1 MTVKLWEAHNLSPRV
16 ERLREE
22 YWSFYQREYYRN
34 EALAYSTGS
43 PWDELYAPYSWGVV
57 PEVYLF
63 MQGIRE
69 TVKAMS
75 EPVELP
81 SHFYNLSLAER
92 RALFFNRVVEKHLP
106 AMVLEGELI
115 VGSHFNTALSKTLSK
130 KETAL
135 WLKDTYRWVGR
146 LMKTHESGI
155 GNAGAVPG
163 HLIPNYKKVLEL
175 GFNGILS
182 QVEER
187 LAAEAN
193 PEKQAYLNALKLSAE
208 APRNLSR
215 RYREVVDAALAEETK
230 EGRRAELEQLRQI
243 VSKVPFE
250 APQTFWEALQA
261 LWFTHMLIMAAES
274 YPGPGLSYGRIDQ
287 YLYPFYRRDLE
298 EGRLTREFARE
309 LLHCFWIKNN
319 YVYDYQGRV
328 ARNQGINSSFGQLIT
343 LSGCGPEGED
353 LTNDLTMLMLE
364 VIEEMNLL
372 EPKPNVRL
380 HKNSSPELLRK
391 VAEMIKN
398 AQGAPFLLN
407 FDELSMKAL
416 LFQGVPPE
424 DVWDYAPV
432 GCLENTMQGNDRSGT
447 VDVNLNLAKAVE
459 LTLNSGR
466 EMKSGKQL
474 GPGTGDPI
482 QFGTEA
488 HFMAAFNRQLDFILE
503 RVVDLAC
510 EADRLRSLF
519 EPTPYLSL
527 LVDGCIEKALDVN
540 LGGAVYNFITIEGV
554 GLATTIDSLAAVRQ
568 LIYRDGSLSMARLV
582 KALKEDFAGDEVLR
596 QTLIN
601 RAPKYG
607 NNDPFADAIAR
618 ELSRYWTEKA
628 LQMVSPATGRR
639 FRGGYLSWN
648 YWIAYAPLTASTP
661 DGRVRGQA
669 LSNGVC
675 CVNGADREGPT
686 AAVLSVGNLGLES
699 VPNGASHT
707 MSFNPSFLRDEEH
720 LEKFIAFLRTYHER
734 GGTALQINMIDP
746 QTLIEARKNPGAYL
760 NLLVRVTGYNAYF
773 VHLGAEIQEEIIRRE
788 SHAFS

>member
-1 MTVKLWEAHNLSPRV
+1 MEVKLWEAHNLSPRV
-16 ERLREE
+16 KRLREE
-22 YWSFYQREYYRN
+22 YWSFYQRDYYRN
-34 EALAYSTGS
+34 EALAYSSGS
-43 PWDELYAPYSWGVV
+43 PYDELYAPYSWGVV

-75 EPVELP
+75 EPVDLP
-81 SHFYNLSLAER
+81 PNFYDFSPAER
-92 RALFFNRVVEKHLP
+92 RALFFNQVLEKHLP
-106 AMVLEGELI
+106 AMVLTGELI
-115 VGSHFNTALSKTLSK
+115 VGSHFNTALSKTLNK
-130 KETAL
+130 KETEL
-135 WLKDTYRWVGR
+135 WLKDTYRWVER
-146 LMKTHESGI
+146 LLETHESGI

-163 HLIPNYKKVLEL
+163 HIIPNYKKVLEV
-175 GFNGILS
+175 GFKGILS
-182 QVEER
+182 EVEER
-187 LAAEAN
+187 LDAETDK
-193 PEKQAYLNALKLSAE
+193 EKQDYLNALKLSVE
-208 APRNLSR
+208 APRILSR
-215 RYREVVDAALAEETK
+215 RYRDVIEAALAEETEK
-230 EGRRAELEQLRQI
+230 DRRAELEQMRDMA
-243 VSKVPFE
+243 SRVPFE
-250 APQTFWEALQA
+250 APRTFWEALQA
-261 LWFTHMLIMAAES
+261 LWFTHILIMAAES

-287 YLYPFYRRDLE
+287 YLYPFYRRDLQ

-309 LLHCFWIKNN
+309 LLHCFWVKNN
-319 YVYDYQGRV
+319 YVYDYQGRC

-353 LTNDLTMLMLE
+353 LTNDLTFLMLE

-372 EPKPNVRL
+372 EPKPNVRI
-380 HKNSSPELLRK
+380 HKNSSPRLLRK

-416 LFQGVPPE
+416 IFQGVPE
-424 DVWDYAPV
+424 KDVWDYAPV

-459 LTLNSGR
+459 LTLNNGR
-466 EMKSGKQL
+466 EMKSGKQI
-474 GPGTGDPI
+474 GPASGNPVKFRGEE
-482 QFGTEA
+482 Q
-488 HFMAAFNRQLDFILE
+488 FMAAFNRQLDFIME
-503 RVVDLAC
+503 RVVELAC
-510 EADRLRSLF
+510 EADRLRSLY

-527 LVDGCIEKALDVN
+527 LVDGCVEKALDVN
-540 LGGAVYNFITIEGV
+540 SGGAVYNFITIEGV
-554 GLATTIDSLAAVRQ
+554 GLATTVDSLAAVRQ
-568 LIYRDGSLSMARLV
+568 MVYRDGSVSMERLV
-582 KALKEDFAGDEVLR
+582 KALKEDFFNDEALR
-596 QTLIN
+596 QMLIN

-607 NNDPFADAIAR
+607 NNDPLADTTAR
-618 ELSRYWTEKA
+618 EFSRYWTEKA
-628 LQMVSPATGRR
+628 LQLTSPATGRR

-675 CVNGADREGPT
+675 CVNGADREGAT

-720 LEKFIAFLRTYHER
+720 LEKFIAFLRTYHEK

-746 QTLIEARKNPGAYL
+746 QTLIEARKNPASYL

-773 VHLGAEIQEEIIRRE
+773 VHLGPEVQDEIIRRE
-788 SHAFS
+788 THAI